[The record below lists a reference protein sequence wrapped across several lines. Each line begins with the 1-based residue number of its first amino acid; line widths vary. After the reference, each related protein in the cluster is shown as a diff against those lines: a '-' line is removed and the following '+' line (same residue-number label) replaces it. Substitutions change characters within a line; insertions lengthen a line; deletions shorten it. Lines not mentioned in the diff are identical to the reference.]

1 MANRK
6 LTRLFV
12 GGTIVLVSLQL
23 FSNPAASRTALM
35 AQTTEQA
42 ITQAASTEATATGCG
57 CDRSAATPTLPSTP
71 STGATLAATADATPM
86 ILATQDAS
94 APVRYVSFLP
104 TDFRFNPNPDKP
116 VVLVMVFSL
125 IFQNQ
130 QESALRVEKPRFQL
144 AINGVPWGDLS
155 STDFQMGQLAGHAEQ
170 GIVLQSLTLISK
182 TTPAQ
187 RCVLTCLKTYQPVDL
202 TLTGTLDT
210 FPGSNKQTVSGTLV
224 TRQVV
229 VREHQ

>member
-1 MANRK
+1 
-6 LTRLFV
+6 
-12 GGTIVLVSLQL
+12 
-23 FSNPAASRTALM
+23 M

-42 ITQAASTEATATGCG
+42 TMQAASTAATATGCG
-57 CDRSAATPTLPSTP
+57 CDMPAAMATVPSM
-71 STGATLAATADATPM
+71 GATLAATTDATPM

-94 APVRYVSFLP
+94 EPVRYVSFLP
-104 TDFRFNPNPDKP
+104 TDFRFNPNADKP

-130 QESALRVEKPRFQL
+130 LDTTLRIEKPHFQL

-155 STDFQMGQLAGHAEQ
+155 STDFQMGQLTGHAEQ
-170 GIVLQSLTLISK
+170 GIVLQSLTLINK

-202 TLTGTLDT
+202 TLTGTLDA
-210 FPGSNKQTVSGTLV
+210 FPGGNKQTVSGTLV
-224 TRQVV
+224 TQQVI
-229 VREHQ
+229 VREHP